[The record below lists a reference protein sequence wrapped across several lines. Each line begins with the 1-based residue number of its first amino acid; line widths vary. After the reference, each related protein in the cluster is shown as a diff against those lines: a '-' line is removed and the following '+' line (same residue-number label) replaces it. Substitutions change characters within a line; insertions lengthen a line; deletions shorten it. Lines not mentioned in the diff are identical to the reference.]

1 MLTPIKRF
9 IGVPIL
15 SLQTGSEIARTS
27 DAIIDPRQLKIVA
40 FRVSGNN
47 LDHPESVLYPEDIR
61 EISTIGI
68 IVDSSDKLMSTE
80 GLVRLQEIID
90 FGFVLDGIRVED
102 DRHRKLGSVK
112 DFALDPDSFIVQQL
126 YVKPSLVR
134 SLSVT
139 TLVIHRS
146 QIASIN
152 NRRIVVKSPTVPD
165 KEPLVNTVQS
175 TFTNPFRSPTPTQP
189 ESKEL

>member
-9 IGVPIL
+9 IGVPVL

-27 DAIIDPRQLKIVA
+27 DVIIDPRQLKIVA
-40 FRVSGNN
+40 FRVSGSN
-47 LDHPESVLYPEDIR
+47 LDYANSVLYPEDIR

-102 DRHRKLGSVK
+102 DRHHKLGSVK

-139 TLVIHRS
+139 TLVVHRS

-165 KEPLVNTVQS
+165 KEPLVSTVQS
-175 TFTNPFRSPTPTQP
+175 TFANPFRSPTPTQP